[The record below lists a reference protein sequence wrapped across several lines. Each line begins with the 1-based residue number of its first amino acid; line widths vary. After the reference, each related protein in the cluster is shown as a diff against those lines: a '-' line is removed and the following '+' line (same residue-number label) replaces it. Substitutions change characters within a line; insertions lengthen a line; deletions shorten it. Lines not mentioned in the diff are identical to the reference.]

1 MIFLID
7 VSFPIVCFF
16 KFPAVHFPRGGF
28 IFPGL
33 VVSASEQPE
42 LPVPGAIHPSEL
54 FRRGKEEPGE
64 AAETVQ
70 GKMCFHRRKYQ
81 FFSSLKLGN
90 NAFENVDDGRNS
102 ASPVM

>member
-1 MIFLID
+1 MFPFQLGAFL
-7 VSFPIVCFF
+7 

-64 AAETVQ
+64 AAEAVQ
-70 GKMCFHRRKYQ
+70 GKMCFHQRKSKV
-81 FFSSLKLGN
+81 FFKPQTW
-90 NAFENVDDGRNS
+90 EQCC
-102 ASPVM
+102 

>member
-28 IFPGL
+28 IFPGGG
-33 VVSASEQPE
+33 SASEQPE
-42 LPVPGAIHPSEL
+42 LPVPGAIHPTEL

-64 AAETVQ
+64 AAEAVQ
-70 GKMCFHRRKYQ
+70 GKMCFHHRKSKV
-81 FFSSLKLGN
+81 FFKPQTWEQC
-90 NAFENVDDGRNS
+90 F
-102 ASPVM
+102 